1 MPRTPAQ
8 FQAMQE
14 ESRAKILGAALELF
28 AEKGFEH
35 TSVSAI
41 ARRAGVAQGL
51 TYNYFSGKDAL
62 LLAIFEKGWADVQA
76 SFLVPRSA
84 AGAPPSL
91 YDYIENACRLT
102 LRHKDFW
109 RLANA
114 VRAQP
119 SALERIR
126 AQVEEFE
133 RAIVARLELYCG
145 ASGGT
150 AVEIRAEAAL
160 LFALIDGVCNH
171 LVRQPETYPLDDV
184 LAILKPLYEGRVLPE
199 VVDNAE

>member
-1 MPRTPAQ
+1 
-8 FQAMQE
+8 MQE

-35 TSVSAI
+35 TSMSAI
-41 ARRAGVAQGL
+41 ARRAGVSQGL
-51 TYNYFSGKDAL
+51 TYNYFAGKDDL

-76 SFLVPRSA
+76 SFRVPHSA
-84 AGAPPSL
+84 DGGAASL

-126 AQVEEFE
+126 VRVEEFE
-133 RAIVARLELYCG
+133 RVILGRLELYC
-145 ASGGT
+145 AASPCRADNHDSGGSPM
-150 AVEIRAEAAL
+150 EIRAEARL

-184 LAILKPLYEGRVLPE
+184 LAILKPLYEDRTLP
-199 VVDNAE
+199 